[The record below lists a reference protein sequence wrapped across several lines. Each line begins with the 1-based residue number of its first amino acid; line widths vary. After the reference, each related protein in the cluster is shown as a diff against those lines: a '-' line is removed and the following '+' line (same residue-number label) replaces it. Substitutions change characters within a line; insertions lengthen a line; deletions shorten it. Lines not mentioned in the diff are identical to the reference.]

1 MKKVLLVL
9 GAVAIMAGF
18 ASCAKYTDCK
28 CTYKGPLG
36 TEVSKTYTAEQME
49 NMQKTCKQWETAQQS
64 LYSDI
69 QCRRN

>member
-28 CTYKGPLG
+28 CTYKLG
-36 TEVSKTYTAEQME
+36 GVEVSKTYTAAEME
-49 NMQKTCKQWETAQQS
+49 KKQKTCKQWETAQQS
-64 LYSDI
+64 VYPDI